1 MDRKSPITKIIT
13 LIENTLNNHSIKEG
27 VQPIM
32 DMMAGKEQVAVVM
45 ASATLQR

>member
-1 MDRKSPITKIIT
+1 
-13 LIENTLNNHSIKEG
+13 LNNHSIKEG

-32 DMMAGKEQVAVVM
+32 DTMAGKEEGAVVM